1 MSKKDNQDK
10 IIIMAAEKVFSECGY
25 VNARM
30 TDIAKTACIS
40 YGSLYHR
47 YKSKDALFDKIV
59 DDWWTKLFAAF
70 AAAKTSK
77 ADTKD
82 KLESLVR
89 FLLDSYATNPDQ
101 VVIYITEVSRGI
113 VYRSESQGLRNMLK
127 VFNACLNIIS
137 EGQERGE
144 IRQDISANHLSNV
157 FLGSIDSFLAGLVYR
172 RIELTPDRKA
182 RIIRSAMNAFLL
194 GAMAWY

>member
-1 MSKKDNQDK
+1 MSKKDDQDK
-10 IIIMAAEKVFSECGY
+10 IIIEAAEKVFSERGY

-30 TDIAKTACIS
+30 TDIAQTASIS

-59 DDWWTKLFAAF
+59 EDWWKKMFAALET
-70 AAAKTSK
+70 AKTGK
-77 ADTKD
+77 TATKE
-82 KLESLVR
+82 KLEYIVR
-89 FLLDSYATNPDQ
+89 FLLTSYATNPNQ
-101 VVIYITEVSRGI
+101 VVIYVTEVSRGI
-113 VYRSESQGLRNMLK
+113 AYHSEYHGLRNMLK
-127 VFNACLNIIS
+127 VFTACEKILA

-172 RIELTPDRKA
+172 RIALTADREA
-182 RIIRSAMNAFLL
+182 RIIKSAMNAFLL
-194 GAMAWY
+194 GAMAWH